1 MTMLSLIAKE
11 ARQKLSSQVKRSL
24 FVVMPHTGLKYYNT
38 YTHSL
43 MHRPHTH
50 LVILQ
55 VFYR

>member
-24 FVVMPHTGLKYYNT
+24 FVVMPHTGLQYCNT

-50 LVILQ
+50 T
-55 VFYR
+55 